1 MRLLI
6 VALKGNHEMY
16 EEGIPRF
23 SPCDLVYEAQ
33 VKYTS
38 WEEFYSDIMVGFLT
52 KLHIAAIINNVFF
65 VHAGISSKIKS
76 LEDLAKNENEI
87 TLLWSDPSPVSG
99 EHPSMRGAG
108 ITFGEDVTTRVL
120 SSLGLKMIVRSHEPG
135 KAAYGPYIEHG
146 GKIITINSC
155 ASYGKPRKPFILK
168 VDTESLKCEPI
179 FIIA

>member
-1 MRLLI
+1 M
-6 VALKGNHEMY
+6 
-16 EEGIPRF
+16 F
-23 SPCDLVYEAQ
+23 
-33 VKYTS
+33 
-38 WEEFYSDIMVGFLT
+38 
-52 KLHIAAIINNVFF
+52 
-65 VHAGISSKIKS
+65 
-76 LEDLAKNENEI
+76 
-87 TLLWSDPSPVSG
+87 
-99 EHPSMRGAG
+99 
-108 ITFGEDVTTRVL
+108 TFGEDVTTRVL